1 MKRVLLTATPYE
13 YARRVVPERSLAPTV
28 AGLGFSGEVL
38 AEGEPGYD
46 EARTTFN
53 ALVDRRPVAVARCRG
68 TADVVAALALAR
80 EQGLPV
86 AVRGGGHNVAGH
98 AVGDGSLVVE
108 LSGLGAVDVDPGARL
123 ARAGGGATWRT
134 FDAATQAHGLAAPGG
149 TFSTTGVGG
158 LTLGGGIGFLIG
170 RHGLTC
176 DNLVGAEIVTVD
188 GSVLEVSEDEHPD
201 LFWAIRGGGGN
212 FGVVT
217 RLDFRLHPVR
227 EVVGGVLVWPFAAA
241 AEPLRVFRDVAV
253 DAPDDISTQAVFGH
267 STETGALILGVV
279 VCSSGPEDEP
289 EPLRRLRAVPGLQID
304 EVRRRPYL
312 ELQSMFDMPFGL
324 RHHWKGH
331 FVRELPDALLERLLG
346 AIDPD
351 ANRGSILIEAVHG
364 AATRVP
370 ADATPVG
377 FRDAAFNVSA
387 LGIWKDASTD
397 EAGVAWARA
406 TAALAAP
413 YSLHGGGYLNYMQAD
428 EPLERVRAAFGPET
442 FDRLREVKRR
452 YDPGN
457 VLRFNQ
463 NVPPA

>member
-1 MKRVLLTATPYE
+1 VIEP
-13 YARRVVPERSLAPTV
+13 STV
-28 AGLGFSGEVL
+28 APAAAGRGFSGEIL

-53 ALVDRRPVAVARCRG
+53 ALVDRRPVAIARCLT
-68 TADVVAALALAR
+68 TADVVAALAVAR

-108 LSGLGAVDVDPGARL
+108 LSGLATVEVDPEARI
-123 ARAGGGATWRT
+123 ARAGGGALWRT

-170 RHGLTC
+170 RHGLSC

-188 GSVLEVSEDEHPD
+188 GTVREASQEQHAD

-217 RLDFRLHPVR
+217 RLDFRLQPVS
-227 EVVGGVLVWPFAAA
+227 EIVGGALVWPFAAA
-241 AEPLRVFRDVAV
+241 AEPLRTFRDIALA
-253 DAPDDISTQAVFGH
+253 APDDFSTQAVLGH
-267 STETGALILGVV
+267 STETGACIVGVI
-279 VCSSGPEDEP
+279 VCSSGPEEEP
-289 EPLRRLRAVPGLQID
+289 EPLRRLRSIPGLQVD

-312 ELQSMFDMPFGL
+312 ELQSMFDMPFRL

-331 FVRELPDALLERLLG
+331 FVRELPDGLLEGLQE
-346 AIDPD
+346 AIDP
-351 ANRGSILIEAVHG
+351 AQSRGSILIEAIHG
-364 AATRVP
+364 AAARVP
-370 ADATPVG
+370 AGATPVG
-377 FRDAAFNVSA
+377 FREAAFNVSA
-387 LGIWKDASTD
+387 LGIWNDSSTD
-397 EAGVAWARA
+397 EAGVAWARS

-413 YSLHGGGYLNYMQAD
+413 HSLQGGGYVNYMQGD
-428 EPLERVRAAFGPET
+428 EPVERVRAAFGAET

-452 YDPGN
+452 YDPEN

-463 NVPPA
+463 NIPPG